1 MADTVTVRLETD
13 DANDELTVPVA
24 LVDLLREGEE
34 TSPEVVGDIA
44 MIGLAQQV
52 HGAVHH
58 AQGEPSEALAAAE
71 SETLELFEE
80 RFGRTFAEMTGH
92 DH

>member
-58 AQGEPSEALAAAE
+58 AQDEPSEALTAAE